1 MKRIPCQLAAAQL
14 RGILAYTFT
23 RAMLHESHPHFMP
36 NSEGF
41 TVMKILSIKGTFMKS
56 VFCIMACIGLCAV
69 VAGCEE
75 GKTDPSVLAGQPG
88 QAEQS
93 EQSAR
98 WMTQGFAISEKEEK
112 DEELNVRQYV
122 LWERDGA
129 LDAQEG
135 KYISIVDFGSLGEL
149 IWRLSSVTE
158 RGGRLEW
165 VLEIQNAFT
174 EESVVKK
181 FSCEELG
188 LENAAG
194 RLTGMDLIDKDQ
206 YVFQW
211 VEEEHDDQGLVT
223 CWTAD
228 RRIYTDFLGELY
240 SVDLWPAYLEA
251 GLAEEGVNA
260 HSLLRRGGCDGKGNT
275 YVLASR
281 EKAGYTSVHL
291 FDRSGKMI
299 LEYRGEQFQS
309 VNEPL
314 RTGEGE
320 LVFPVWDSRNRQ
332 YEYLWADT
340 EGGEMRSLARGD
352 TFTQS
357 IFQMYGMRG
366 DDIYYNRA
374 NKEIVKWNIENGSR
388 TRVLDL
394 PKNGLAAGMQI
405 QMALGKEWNQPIL
418 CLMDTSHGKEWL
430 VPLTDEEIPEQEIV
444 RLAALV
450 KSPYSAETPVA
461 DSVSTA
467 ASDNRDFLYRYED
480 DTTEESRT
488 RVLADLSSG
497 NGPDLMYVSLED
509 MRILEEKGALLDMG
523 ELLPEARV
531 QEMLPGAVEIGTVNG
546 KLVGIPVNVQAGTL
560 MVSRDTWSKDS
571 WTLEDLI
578 DLMESG
584 ELEGGIFH
592 GMGGQQNIHYFYP
605 VGTMNCLLEYSLAD
619 SFLIDWEKR
628 ESHFDDGRFLR
639 LLELTY
645 QNLND
650 GPVETETWLNGG
662 KRISWH
668 QVGHGLNDGSFD
680 VGREQENGHYVGFP
694 TSGDCGNYLTTEGVI
709 VVNAATKNK
718 EAVRAYLET
727 FCSREFQSDLREAGV
742 FGYDP
747 STGFLDE
754 SSGKLMW
761 TPVDEIAVFPDNTTS
776 VDRVNLFLREC
787 VAAPPTYP
795 ALKEII
801 FEELTVMYDQN
812 RDPGEVAKIINN
824 RVQMYL
830 DEGQ

>member
-1 MKRIPCQLAAAQL
+1 MK
-14 RGILAYTFT
+14 G
-23 RAMLHESHPHFMP
+23 
-36 NSEGF
+36 
-41 TVMKILSIKGTFMKS
+41 
-56 VFCIMACIGLCAV
+56 VFCIMACILLCGVA
-69 VAGCEE
+69 AGCGE
-75 GKTDPSVLAGQPG
+75 GKTEPSVPAGQPG

-93 EQSAR
+93 EQPAR
-98 WMTQGFAISEKEEK
+98 WKTQGFALSEKEEK
-112 DEELNVRQYV
+112 DEELNVRQYM

-129 LDAQEG
+129 LDVREG
-135 KYISIVDFGSLGEL
+135 KDIDTVDFGSLGEL
-149 IWRLSSVTE
+149 FWRLNSVAE
-158 RGGRLEW
+158 RGERLEW
-165 VLEIQNAFT
+165 VLEIYNAFT

-181 FSCEELG
+181 FSREELG
-188 LENAAG
+188 LEKSADG
-194 RLTGMDLIDKDQ
+194 WLTGMDLIEQDQ

-211 VEEEHDDQGLVT
+211 VEAEHDDQGFTT

-228 RRIYTDFLGELY
+228 RRIYTDFSGELY

-260 HSLLRRGGCDGKGNT
+260 DSLLRRGGCDGRGNT

-281 EKAGYTSVHL
+281 EKTGYTSVHL

-309 VNEPL
+309 VQKPL

-340 EGGEMRSLARGD
+340 EGGEMRSLAKGD

-366 DDIYYNRA
+366 GDIYYNRA
-374 NKEIVKWNIENGSR
+374 NREIVKWNIESGSR

-394 PKNGLAAGMQI
+394 QENGLAAGVRI
-405 QMALGKEWNQPIL
+405 QMALGKERDQPIL
-418 CLMDTSHGKEWL
+418 CLMDTGHEKEWL
-430 VPLTDEEIPEQEIV
+430 APLTDEEIPEQEIV
-444 RLAALV
+444 RLAALL
-450 KSPYSAETPVA
+450 KSPYSVGTPVA
-461 DSVSTA
+461 DSVSAA

-480 DTTEESRT
+480 DTTEEART

-497 NGPDLMYVSLED
+497 NGPDLMYVTLED
-509 MRILEEKGALLDMG
+509 MRMLEEKGALLDMG

-531 QEMLPGAVEIGTVNG
+531 KEMLPGAVEIGTVNG

-560 MVSRDTWSKDS
+560 MVSRDTWPKDS

-578 DLMESG
+578 GLMESG

-592 GMGGQQNIHYFYP
+592 GMGQQDIYYFYP

-628 ESHFDDGRFLR
+628 KSHFDDERFLR

-645 QNLND
+645 QNLNE

-662 KRISWH
+662 KRISYH
-668 QVGHGLNDGSFD
+668 QVGSGLNDSIFD
-680 VGREQENGHYVGFP
+680 VGREQENGHYVGLP

-709 VVNAATKNK
+709 VVNAATRNK
-718 EAVRAYLET
+718 EAVRAYLKT
-727 FCSREFQSDLREAGV
+727 FCSREFQSDLSDAGV

-747 STGFLDE
+747 GTGFVDE
-754 SSGKLMW
+754 SSGKLTW
-761 TPVDEIAVFPDNTTS
+761 NGVDEIAVFPDNTTS
-776 VDRVNLFLREC
+776 VDRANKFLREC

-812 RDPGEVAKIINN
+812 RDPGEVAKIIHN
-824 RVQMYL
+824 RVQLYL